1 MTKKAG
7 NPDWNKPQRTEA
19 VIPTDTEFE
28 RVTREFQLQPDQYI
42 RSIRL
47 REWANRNKNSKFI
60 PEPLLSA
67 WGFEI
72 DVTL

>member
-1 MTKKAG
+1 M
-7 NPDWNKPQRTEA
+7 TEA
-19 VIPTDTEFE
+19 GIPADTEFE
-28 RVTREFQLQPDQYI
+28 RVTREFELQPDQYI

-47 REWANRNKNSKFI
+47 REWARRNKNSRFI

-67 WGFEI
+67 WGFGI